1 MINHLRFANQGKL
14 RGNMADMTR
23 FLSSDSIRRALHYCK
38 LIAAA
43 YIDYFIREAPVE
55 VLKRIKTA
63 PHTLRGNT

>member
-1 MINHLRFANQGKL
+1 
-14 RGNMADMTR
+14 MADMTR

-55 VLKRIKTA
+55 VLEDKNGSTLSAGTPEASLLRAGTQIKL
-63 PHTLRGNT
+63 PS